1 MHFTLLGPRLQV
13 ASPQLSMH
21 GSNILI
27 DGESACGCGLRSFDE
42 LQATFL
48 FTLAHSLGRRV

>member
-1 MHFTLLGPRLQV
+1 MQV

-27 DGESACGCGLRSFDE
+27 DVVSALAVARI
-42 LQATFL
+42 
-48 FTLAHSLGRRV
+48 TLRRVGGGSS

>member
-1 MHFTLLGPRLQV
+1 MDAFHSWEPAVQV

-27 DGESACGCGLRSFDE
+27 DVESAFGYGLHVASGIKI
-42 LQATFL
+42 
-48 FTLAHSLGRRV
+48 H